1 MRDNVG
7 EEQTVRAG
15 QPDFVI
21 LLTTII
27 LLGFGLIMVYSA
39 SHHVAYEELGDSAY
53 FLKRQLLWALV
64 GMFVLYITMYI
75 PYLLYRKLVFI
86 IMGLLLILMILVLI
100 PGIGVERFGAR
111 SWLDLKVMSFQPSE
125 FAKLALL
132 IYLASIFAK
141 KQTYISHFTRAVLPP
156 LVVVGLF
163 CGLTLVQRDLG
174 TTTLLMLFTLIMMF
188 TAGVRLSQMLLMGL
202 LGAGLFTVF
211 AVTQPYRLRRIIS
224 TWDPWS
230 DPSDSGYQ
238 LIQSLYALGNG
249 GVFGAGFDESI
260 QKQFYLPFAHT
271 DFIFAVIGEEW
282 GFIGCLAVILLYL
295 ILVIRG
301 IQISL
306 KAPTSFG
313 MLLGVGLSIMVG
325 LQAMIN
331 MGVASGLLPVTGL
344 TLPLISY
351 GGSSLLLTLTS
362 IGILLNISRYA
373 VAKSGKEIEDEQVKP
388 HPLQQNIGG

>member
-7 EEQTVRAG
+7 DKQTVEGG

-21 LLTTII
+21 LLTTVI

-39 SHHVAYEELGDSAY
+39 SHHVAYDELGDSAY
-53 FLKRQLLWALV
+53 FLKRQLIWAFL
-64 GMFVLYITMYI
+64 GMFVLYLTMHI
-75 PYLLYRKLVFI
+75 PYLIYRKLIFY
-86 IMGLLLILMILVLI
+86 LLCVLLVLMVLVLI

-111 SWLDLKVMSFQPSE
+111 SWLNLKVMSFQPSE
-125 FAKLALL
+125 FVKLALL

-156 LVVVGLF
+156 LFIVGLF
-163 CGLTLVQRDLG
+163 CGLTLLQRDLG
-174 TTTLLMLFTLIMMF
+174 TTTMLMLFTLIMMF
-188 TAGVRLSQMLLMGL
+188 AAGVRLSQMLLMGL

-211 AVTQPYRLRRIIS
+211 ALTQPYRLERIIS
-224 TWDPWS
+224 TRDPWS
-230 DPSDSGYQ
+230 DPTGSGYQ

-249 GVFGAGFDESI
+249 GILGTGFDQSI

-271 DFIFAVIGEEW
+271 DFIFSVIGEEW
-282 GFIGCLAVILLYL
+282 GFVGCLAVILLYV
-295 ILVIRG
+295 ILVFRG
-301 IQISL
+301 IQVSL
-306 KAPTSFG
+306 RAPDSFA
-313 MLLGVGLSIMVG
+313 MLLGVGISIMVG

-351 GGSSLLLTLTS
+351 GGSSLLLTLAS

-373 VAKSGKEIEDEQVKP
+373 VIESGKEIGDEQVKP
-388 HPLQQNIGG
+388 HALQ

>member
-188 TAGVRLSQMLLMGL
+188 TAGVKLSQMLLMGL